1 MKKFYLKDVLGWGL
15 LLWLIGY
22 ILGFVFFVIVPTQQ
36 IGWFV
41 TPFGIAITVW
51 ALFKKVQMKSM
62 KDALMLGIGW
72 SIIAIVCDFLFMVL
86 PMSLAV
92 SYYKL
97 DVYLYYLVTFALPM
111 VVWKWNGRK
120 SRVQ

>member
-1 MKKFYLKDVLGWGL
+1 MKDVLGWGL
-15 LLWLIGY
+15 LLWFIGY
-22 ILGFVFFVIVPTQQ
+22 VLGFVFFVIVPTQQ

-51 ALFKKVQMKSM
+51 ALLKKVQMKSM

-72 SIIAIVCDFLFMVL
+72 SIIAIICDFLFMVL
-86 PMSLAV
+86 PMSLAL

-111 VVWKWNGRK
+111 VVWKWKNK
-120 SRVQ
+120 

>member
-1 MKKFYLKDVLGWGL
+1 MNRFYVRDVLGWGF

-22 ILGFVFFVIVPTQQ
+22 ILGFAFFVIVPTQQ

-41 TPFGIAITVW
+41 MPVGIAITMWV
-51 ALFKKVQMKSM
+51 LRKKIKLTSM
-62 KDALMLGIGW
+62 KKALMLGVGW

-86 PMSLAV
+86 PMSLAT

-97 DVYLYYLVTFALPM
+97 DVFIYYIVTCALPM
-111 VVWKWNGRK
+111 IVLKWKR
-120 SRVQ
+120 